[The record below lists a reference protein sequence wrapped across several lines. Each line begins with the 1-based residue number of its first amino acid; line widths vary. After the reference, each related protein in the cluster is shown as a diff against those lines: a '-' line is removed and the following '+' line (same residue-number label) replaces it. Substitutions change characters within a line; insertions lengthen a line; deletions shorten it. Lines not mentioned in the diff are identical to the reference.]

1 MQKTY
6 AKVLFERMVFA
17 RLVIIYVPYV
27 TIYLT
32 LMRSHSYFILRR
44 LVVLSLYYIMKT
56 KKKKTKINCN
66 IR

>member
-17 RLVIIYVPYV
+17 RLVIIYVSYV

-56 KKKKTKINCN
+56 KKKK
-66 IR
+66 